1 MLAWSHNSLI
11 RKLLLVTVLSAYLV
25 LYAVNIHKLSCTCP
39 FLQCRSRSH
48 CLKAAGFS
56 CGTDCWG
63 DRAGKGRLVLQTL
76 PWEMC
81 DHGFFLL
88 AVVILTL
95 LLFANVLHTL
105 FIHYFAVLCLN
116 YFLCVVFDIHCMT
129 VLYSVVPQTFLPSSQ
144 CCFLLTSWW
153 LAYSPGA
160 SGVILCLYFQGVCC
174 HPMCLLLFYSRA
186 IGNQLPVG

>member
-116 YFLCVVFDIHCMT
+116 YFLCVWCLTYTAWLFFILLSPKLFCP
-129 VLYSVVPQTFLPSSQ
+129 VLSVAFCWPVGDLLIALEPPVSSCACIFKVCAIIPCV
-144 CCFLLTSWW
+144 CCFF
-153 LAYSPGA
+153 
-160 SGVILCLYFQGVCC
+160 ILG
-174 HPMCLLLFYSRA
+174 P
-186 IGNQLPVG
+186 